1 MTFLEVVALADCF
14 LYSLE
19 NRPVGLGAFKHS
31 SLLFVSRQLIIGKR
45 S

>member
-14 LYSLE
+14 IHSLE

-31 SLLFVSRQLIIGKR
+31 SLLFICQ
-45 S
+45 